1 MLSGPRT
8 PGGRCVLAIFTI
20 VFMAVAGFE
29 SLNAQSRHTEH
40 TIRLDSGM
48 TSPPATLAD
57 VAWLQGHWRGPGLGG
72 ISEEF
77 WMEPSGGAMPGV
89 FRTVTDGEVIFYEM
103 FALTEHEG
111 SLVLRL
117 KHFNPDM
124 TGWEDKEEMVRF
136 RLAHV
141 EAGLIQFNSLTYRLE
156 TEDSMRI
163 HVAVRQRDGQ
173 LEELEFVLSRVH

>member
-1 MLSGPRT
+1 MLRGTRDLL
-8 PGGRCVLAIFTI
+8 GRLILTTGTTAIL
-20 VFMAVAGFE
+20 VAAGI
-29 SLNAQSRHTEH
+29 SPLNAQRRHTEH
-40 TIRLDSGM
+40 TVMLDSGM

-89 FRTVTDGEVIFYEM
+89 FRTVTDGHVLFYEI
-103 FALTEHEG
+103 FVLTEHEG

-141 EAGLIQFNSLTYRLE
+141 EPGLIQFNSLTYRLE
-156 TEDSMRI
+156 TEDTMRI
-163 HVAVRQRDGQ
+163 HVAVRQRDGK
-173 LEELEFVLSRVH
+173 LEELEFMLSRVR

>member
-1 MLSGPRT
+1 MLSGRTT
-8 PGGRCVLAIFTI
+8 PGGRYAFAGLAI
-20 VFMAVAGFE
+20 VFLAMSGLE
-29 SLNAQSRHTEH
+29 SLDAQSHRTEH

-72 ISEEF
+72 IAEEF

-89 FRTVTDGEVIFYEM
+89 FRTVADGEVIFYEI

-124 TGWEDKEEMVRF
+124 TGWEDKEEMVTF

-141 EAGLIQFNSLTYRLE
+141 EPGLIQFNSLTYRLE
-156 TEDSMRI
+156 TDDRLWI
-163 HVAVRQRDGQ
+163 HVAVRQGDGT
-173 LEELEFVLSRVH
+173 LEELEFELSRVR

>member
-1 MLSGPRT
+1 MLSPRTT
-8 PGGRCVLAIFTI
+8 PGGRHALAG
-20 VFMAVAGFE
+20 VAILFLAMPGLQ

-40 TIRLDSGM
+40 TIKLDSGM
-48 TSPPATLAD
+48 TSPHATLAD

-72 ISEEF
+72 ISEEY

-89 FRTVTDGEVIFYEM
+89 FRAVADGEVIFYEM
-103 FALTEHEG
+103 FALTEFDG

-141 EAGLIQFNSLTYRLE
+141 EPGLIQFNSLTYRLE
-156 TEDSMRI
+156 TEDRMLI
-163 HVAVRQRDGQ
+163 HVAVRQRNGD
-173 LEELEFVLSRVH
+173 LEELEFVLSRVR

>member
-1 MLSGPRT
+1 MLSGRTT
-8 PGGRCVLAIFTI
+8 PGGRYAFAGLAI
-20 VFMAVAGFE
+20 VFLAMSGLE
-29 SLNAQSRHTEH
+29 SLDAQSHRTEH

-48 TSPPATLAD
+48 ASPPATLAD

-77 WMEPSGGAMPGV
+77 WMEPSGGAMPGM
-89 FRTVTDGEVIFYEM
+89 FRTVADGEVIFYEM

-117 KHFNPDM
+117 KHFNGDM

-141 EAGLIQFNSLTYRLE
+141 EPGLIQFNSLTYRLE
-156 TEDSMRI
+156 TDDTMRI
-163 HVAVRQRDGQ
+163 HVALRQRDGR
-173 LEELEFVLSRVH
+173 LEELEFALSRVR

>member
-1 MLSGPRT
+1 MLSGRT
-8 PGGRCVLAIFTI
+8 TPVGRYTFASLAI
-20 VFMAVAGFE
+20 VFLAMSGLE
-29 SLNAQSRHTEH
+29 SINAQSRHTEH

-77 WMEPSGGAMPGV
+77 WMEPSAGAMPGV
-89 FRTVTDGEVIFYEM
+89 FRTVADGRVIFYEI

-117 KHFNPDM
+117 KHFNADM
-124 TGWEDKEEMVRF
+124 TAWEDKEQMVRF

-141 EAGLIQFNSLTYRLE
+141 EPGLIQFNSLTYRLE
-156 TEDSMRI
+156 TEDTMRI
-163 HVAVRQRDGQ
+163 HVAVRQRDGK
-173 LEELEFVLSRVH
+173 LEELEFALSRVR

>member
-1 MLSGPRT
+1 MLSGQTT
-8 PGGRCVLAIFTI
+8 PGGRYAFAGLSI
-20 VFMAVAGFE
+20 VFLAMSGLE
-29 SLNAQSRHTEH
+29 SLNAQGRHTEH
-40 TIRLDSGM
+40 TIKLDSGM

-57 VAWLQGHWRGPGLGG
+57 VAWLEGHWRGPGLGG

-89 FRTVTDGEVIFYEM
+89 FRTVADGEVIFYEM

-124 TGWEDKEEMVRF
+124 TGWEDKEEMVTF

-141 EAGLIQFNSLTYRLE
+141 EPGLIQFNSLTYRLE
-156 TEDSMRI
+156 TDDSMRI
-163 HVAVRQRDGQ
+163 HVAIRRGDGR
-173 LEELEFVLSRVH
+173 LEELEFALSRVR

>member
-1 MLSGPRT
+1 MTL
-8 PGGRCVLAIFTI
+8 GGRHAFAGLAI
-20 VFMAVAGFE
+20 VFLAISGFE
-29 SLNAQSRHTEH
+29 SLDAQSRHTEH
-40 TIRLDSGM
+40 TVRLDSGM
-48 TSPPATLAD
+48 ASPPATLAD

-89 FRTVTDGEVIFYEM
+89 FRTVADGDVILYEM

-117 KHFNPDM
+117 KHFNADM

-141 EAGLIQFNSLTYRLE
+141 EPGLIQFNSLTYRLE
-156 TEDSMRI
+156 TEDRMRI
-163 HVAVRQRDGQ
+163 HVAVRQSDGK
-173 LEELEFVLSRVH
+173 LEELEFELTRVR

>member
-1 MLSGPRT
+1 MIL
-8 PGGRCVLAIFTI
+8 GGRHAFARLAVVLFAIS
-20 VFMAVAGFE
+20 GFE
-29 SLNAQSRHTEH
+29 SLDGQSRHTEH
-40 TIRLDSGM
+40 TVRLDSGM

-57 VAWLQGHWRGPGLGG
+57 VAWIQGHWRGSGLGG

-77 WMEPSGGAMPGV
+77 WMEPSGGAIPGM
-89 FRTVTDGEVIFYEM
+89 FRTVADGEVIFYEM

-124 TGWEDKEEMVRF
+124 TGWEDKEEMVTF

-141 EAGLIQFNSLTYRLE
+141 EPGLIQFNSLTYRLE
-156 TEDSMRI
+156 TEDRVRI
-163 HVAVRQRDGQ
+163 HVAVRQSDGE
-173 LEELEFVLSRVH
+173 LEELEFEMSRVP

>member
-8 PGGRCVLAIFTI
+8 PGGRYVLAISTI

-124 TGWEDKEEMVRF
+124 TGWEDKEEMVTF

-141 EAGLIQFNSLTYRLE
+141 EPGLIQFNSLTYRLE
-156 TEDSMRI
+156 TDDRIRI
-163 HVAVRQRDGQ
+163 HVAIRHGDGT
-173 LEELEFVLSRVH
+173 LEELEFALSRVR

>member
-1 MLSGPRT
+1 MLSGRTT
-8 PGGRCVLAIFTI
+8 PGGRYAFAGLAI
-20 VFMAVAGFE
+20 VFLAMSGLE
-29 SLNAQSRHTEH
+29 SLDAQSHRTEH

-48 TSPPATLAD
+48 ASPPATLAD

-72 ISEEF
+72 ITEEF

-89 FRTVTDGEVIFYEM
+89 FRTVADGEVIFYEM

-136 RLAHV
+136 RLAHI
-141 EAGLIQFNSLTYRLE
+141 EPGLIQFNSLTYRLV
-156 TEDSMRI
+156 TEDTMRI
-163 HVAVRQRDGQ
+163 HVAVRQRDGS
-173 LEELEFVLSRVH
+173 LEELEFVLSRVR

>member
-1 MLSGPRT
+1 MMYGTTDSLARFILTTGTTAILAATAVSPLS
-8 PGGRCVLAIFTI
+8 
-20 VFMAVAGFE
+20 
-29 SLNAQSRHTEH
+29 AQRRHTEH

-48 TSPPATLAD
+48 TSPHATLAD

-72 ISEEF
+72 ISEEV
-77 WMEPSGGAMPGV
+77 WMEPSGGAMPGM

-117 KHFNPDM
+117 KHFNADM

-141 EAGLIQFNSLTYRLE
+141 EPGLIQFNSLTYRLE
-156 TEDSMRI
+156 TDDTMRI
-163 HVAVRQRDGQ
+163 HVAIRQRDGK
-173 LEELEFVLSRVH
+173 LEELGFALSRVR